1 MASNV
6 TPKMNKGQN
15 MLSTWEY
22 IKLIPKIKLFDP
34 LLEWTNGHYDCVE
47 LIEYIP
53 SDYLHVAFGVWI
65 KKL

>member
-1 MASNV
+1 M

-22 IKLIPKIKLFDP
+22 IKLISKIKLFDL
-34 LLEWTNGHYDCVE
+34 LLEWMNGYCGCIELVE
-47 LIEYIP
+47 YFP
-53 SDYLHVAFGVWI
+53 FDYLHVAFGVWI